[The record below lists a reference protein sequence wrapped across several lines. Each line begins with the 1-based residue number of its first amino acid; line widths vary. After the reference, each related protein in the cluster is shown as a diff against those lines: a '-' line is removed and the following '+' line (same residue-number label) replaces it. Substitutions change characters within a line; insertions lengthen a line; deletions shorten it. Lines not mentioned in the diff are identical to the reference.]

1 MLTEAR
7 EVLVYPFSQ
16 IGDTTLEEG
25 QSGRDH
31 ATGVSYDPNTLANQV
46 CFGAP
51 AFSCGFSQCVL
62 QLSR

>member
-31 ATGVSYDPNTLANQV
+31 ATGVSYDPNPV
-46 CFGAP
+46 Y
-51 AFSCGFSQCVL
+51 S
-62 QLSR
+62 